1 MPRRSILSVLERAS
15 LYAVPDDLSEL
26 ITRFAFTEQ
35 DLTIIGSHRGVEN
48 RLGFAVQLAYM
59 RFPGVMLGVDQEP
72 SSIVVRFVPN
82 C

>member
-15 LYAVPDDLSEL
+15 LYAVPDDL

-59 RFPGVMLGVDQEP
+59 RFPGVMLGVDEEP